1 MRRARELAS
10 ARATPGD
17 AVSTLGA
24 ERSRLGAPSARVAA
38 SSFFLVL
45 GVAMST
51 WASLVPFAKARLGL
65 DDAGLGGV
73 LFVFGLGTIVSTIAA
88 PALIRRFGSRATL
101 IVVSAALALF
111 LPLLAI
117 VPSSFV
123 LATLL
128 FGFGACT
135 GLTGVT
141 ANAQAIV
148 VETASGRAI
157 MSSFHALFSIG
168 GLAGAGLSSV
178 AMRAGLSMQQWTVI
192 VSAVLVLLIAL
203 QYRGLVRDRADR
215 TEQALRT
222 AMPPMPVL
230 VIGAM
235 TLVLYLAEGA
245 VLDWGAVFLHEYRE
259 YDVAAAALG
268 YAAFSIAMAA
278 GRLLGDR
285 IVVRLGPVTVVRYG
299 SAVAAAGFAI
309 LVFLPWPPAGL
320 LGCALIGVGA
330 SNVVPTLISSS
341 ARVSSYPTAAA
352 VSAVAAMG
360 TIGLIAGPALIGFL
374 AKATSLPVALG
385 FLAALLL
392 AVSLKAGA
400 VLRES

>member
-1 MRRARELAS
+1 
-10 ARATPGD
+10 
-17 AVSTLGA
+17 
-24 ERSRLGAPSARVAA
+24 
-38 SSFFLVL
+38 
-45 GVAMST
+45 MST
-51 WASLVPFAKARLGL
+51 WASLVPFSKARLGL

-88 PALIRRFGSRATL
+88 PALIRRVGSRATL
-101 IVVSAALALF
+101 IVASAALALF
-111 LPLLAI
+111 LPLLA
-117 VPSSFV
+117 VAPSSFA
-123 LATLL
+123 LASLL

-235 TLVLYLAEGA
+235 TLALYLAEGA

-309 LVFLPWPPAGL
+309 LVFLPWPPAAL
-320 LGCALIGVGA
+320 IGCALIGIGA

-341 ARVSSYPTAAA
+341 ARVSSFPAAAA

-385 FLAALLL
+385 LLAALLL

>member
-17 AVSTLGA
+17 AISTQDA

-51 WASLVPFAKARLGL
+51 WASLVPFSKARLGL

-88 PALIRRFGSRATL
+88 PALIRRVGSRATL
-101 IVVSAALALF
+101 IVASAALALF
-111 LPLLAI
+111 LPLLA
-117 VPSSFV
+117 VAPSSFA
-123 LATLL
+123 LASLL

-235 TLVLYLAEGA
+235 TLALYLAEGA

-309 LVFLPWPPAGL
+309 LVFLPWPPAAL
-320 LGCALIGVGA
+320 IGCALIGIGA

-341 ARVSSYPTAAA
+341 ARVSSFPAAAA

-385 FLAALLL
+385 LLAALLL